1 MVHGFGRSLFALSAA
16 ALFGV
21 SSVHAQ
27 DAQDTFKE
35 GVRLL
40 RLGKEDAA
48 LKKFQAALSADPSN
62 EDAYNLWKD
71 LDYSVWAQMMA
82 KKGEFAKIARHFLS
96 LATVERK
103 ARSADPERIKP
114 LVEKALSNDYEVRRD
129 ALVKL
134 ATEHGEFAVPYFVD
148 ALANADNESQQVFA
162 VSALEQIGRP
172 ATLPTLALLKSD
184 NRTLRLNATA
194 ALLYI
199 KDQRALPALKL
210 LSERD
215 KDAGVREVATK
226 AVAKIGG
233 NRVPSSLALFLDH
246 SHRYLNGDPLL
257 IQDGDVSPVLW
268 TWTGGA
274 LKSRPVPHQLF
285 GLELAKGAAYGALD
299 VDPANFEGMVA
310 LSRAY
315 IAEKTVTENTLARNP
330 EDEGLKA
337 AKAAIDEMGINVL
350 ASGTRVM
357 RKAAQQNIEEGMIPA
372 AVVALRS
379 LATLEDPKHL
389 EGSPLLSA
397 LKSPDKRLRYAAALT
412 LSGMKDA
419 TMAAPLK
426 DLVVANLSQAV
437 LEQAVRVVKVIDPS
451 ADNRKIAMEAS
462 SKSGGVI
469 VDASAKSTSG
479 ALADLVNYP
488 NVDVIVINED
498 LDDLTPL
505 SVIKYVQSN
514 NALSGAKIIL
524 VSKDVAKARETY
536 GDKVHA
542 YIKGP
547 LTGEAL
553 KNRVDEVLK
562 GMPLDEN
569 RARASEYA
577 ISAAKALAELDTDN
591 YSLSAATKQLLAAAR
606 RDAKVAVPALEALGR
621 AAGGEALSELT
632 RILVSRKAQASVCR
646 AAARALGQVMERA
659 KAAPKEAVE
668 ALISIA
674 TDRSLDVKVRG
685 AAVAA
690 LGRAP
695 LVPGERT
702 KLLRALRVDPS
713 PAKGEDGDSEEDEG

>member
-1 MVHGFGRSLFALSAA
+1 MVHGFGRSLFALSVA

-27 DAQDTFKE
+27 DAQDSFKE

-48 LKKFQAALSADPSN
+48 LKKFQAALAADPSN
-62 EDAYNLWKD
+62 EEAYTLWKD

-82 KKGEFAKIARHFLS
+82 KEGDFAKIARHFLS

-114 LVEKALSNDYEVRRD
+114 LVEKALSGEYEVRRD

-148 ALANADNESQQVFA
+148 ALADSDNQSRQVYA
-162 VSALEQIGRP
+162 VTALEQLGRS

-199 KDQRALPALKL
+199 RDKRALPALKF
-210 LSERD
+210 LSEQD

-246 SHRYLNGDPLL
+246 SHRYLAGDPILL
-257 IQDGDVSPVLW
+257 QDGDVSPVLW
-268 TWTGGA
+268 SWTGGA

-285 GLELAKGAAYGALD
+285 GLELSKGAAYGALE
-299 VDPANFEGMVA
+299 VDPANFDGMVA

-330 EDEGLKA
+330 DDEGLKA
-337 AKAAIDEMGINVL
+337 AKASIEEMGINVL
-350 ASGTRVM
+350 AGGTKVM
-357 RKAAQQNIEEGMIPA
+357 RTAAQADIQEGMIPS

-379 LATLEDPKHL
+379 LKTLEDPKHL
-389 EGSPLLSA
+389 SGSPLLSA
-397 LKSPDKRLRYAAALT
+397 LKSADKRLRYAAALT

-419 TMAAPLK
+419 TMAPELK

-437 LEQAVRVVKVIDPS
+437 LEQAVRVVKVIDPNPS
-451 ADNRKIAMEAS
+451 NRKAAMDAS
-462 SKSGGVI
+462 SKARGVI
-469 VDASAKSTSG
+469 VEGSAHAKE
-479 ALADLVNYP
+479 AMADLSIFP
-488 NVDVIVINED
+488 NVDVIVINEK
-498 LDDLTPL
+498 LDTLTPFD
-505 SVIKYVQSN
+505 VINYVRKSN
-514 NALSGAKIIL
+514 NLSSVKLIL
-524 VSKDVAKARETY
+524 VSSDVAKARETY
-536 GDKVHA
+536 GDKVQA
-542 YIKGP
+542 FIKGP

-553 KNRVDEVLK
+553 KNRVNEVLK
-562 GMPLDEN
+562 GLPLDEN
-569 RARASEYA
+569 RARASAYA
-577 ISAAKALAELDTDN
+577 ISAAKALANLDSDN
-591 YSLSAATKQLLAAAR
+591 YRLNAATQQLLAAAK
-606 RDAKVAVPALEALGR
+606 RDPKVAIPSLKALGKAAGSEALP
-621 AAGGEALSELT
+621 ELVK
-632 RILVSRKAQASVCR
+632 ILESRKAENGVC
-646 AAARALGQVMERA
+646 AAAATALGQVMERA
-659 KAAPKEAVE
+659 KTAPKNAVE
-668 ALISIA
+668 ALTAIA
-674 TDRSLDVKVRG
+674 TDRSLDTKVRA

-702 KLLRALRVDPS
+702 KLLRALRVDPGS
-713 PAKGEDGDSEEDEG
+713 AEGSEG

>member
-27 DAQDTFKE
+27 DAQDSFKE

-48 LKKFQAALSADPSN
+48 LKKFQAALAADPSN
-62 EDAYNLWKD
+62 EEAFTLWKD
-71 LDYSVWAQMMA
+71 LDYTVWAQMMA
-82 KKGEFAKIARHFLS
+82 KKGDFAKIARHFLS

-103 ARSADPERIKP
+103 ARSSDPDRIKP
-114 LVEKALSNDYEVRRD
+114 LVEKALSGEYEVRRD

-148 ALANADNESQQVFA
+148 ALADSDNQSRQVFA
-162 VSALEQIGRP
+162 VTALEQLGRP

-194 ALLYI
+194 ALLYL
-199 KDQRALPALKL
+199 KDTRALPALKL
-210 LSERD
+210 LSEQD

-246 SHRYLNGDPLL
+246 SHRYLVGDPLL
-257 IQDGDVSPVLW
+257 LQDGDLSPVLW
-268 TWTGGA
+268 SWTGGA

-285 GLELAKGAAYGALD
+285 GLELSKGAAYGALE
-299 VDPANFEGMVA
+299 VDPANFDGMVA

-315 IAEKTVTENTLARNP
+315 IAEKTVAGNTLARNP

-337 AKAAIDEMGINVL
+337 AKASIEEMGINVL
-350 ASGTRVM
+350 AGGTKVM
-357 RKAAQQNIEEGMIPA
+357 RKAAQDNIQEGMIPA

-379 LATLEDPKHL
+379 LANLEDPKHL
-389 EGSPLLSA
+389 DGSPLLSA
-397 LKSPDKRLRYAAALT
+397 LKSADKRLRYAAALT

-419 TMAAPLK
+419 TMASGLK

-437 LEQAVRVVKVIDPS
+437 LEQAVRVVKVIDPD
-451 ADNRKIAMEAS
+451 AANRKIAMEAS
-462 SKSGGVI
+462 SKARGVF
-469 VDASAKSTSG
+469 VEASSSAKK
-479 ALADLVNYP
+479 ALVDLSSFP
-488 NVDVIVINED
+488 NVDVIVVNEN
-498 LDDLTPL
+498 LDSLTPYDVINYVRKTNSL
-505 SVIKYVQSN
+505 SQI
-514 NALSGAKIIL
+514 KIIL
-524 VSKDVAKARETY
+524 ISSDVAKARETF
-536 GDKVHA
+536 GDKVQA

-562 GMPLDEN
+562 GLPLDEN
-569 RARASEYA
+569 RARASAYA
-577 ISAAKALAELDTDN
+577 ISAAKALAGLDSDN
-591 YSLSAATKQLLAAAR
+591 YGLGAATQQLLAAAR
-606 RDAKVAVPALEALGR
+606 RDPKVAVSSLKALGKAAGSEALP
-621 AAGGEALSELT
+621 ELVK
-632 RILVSRKAQASVCR
+632 ILVSRKGEAEVCS
-646 AAARALGQVMERA
+646 AAAEALGQVMERA
-659 KAAPKEAVE
+659 KTAPKNAVE
-668 ALISIA
+668 GLTAIA
-674 TDRSLDVKVRG
+674 TDRSLDAKVRA

-702 KLLRALRVDPS
+702 KLLRALRVDP
-713 PAKGEDGDSEEDEG
+713 GNTGGSEG

>member
-27 DAQDTFKE
+27 DAQDSFKE

-48 LKKFQAALSADPSN
+48 LKKFQAALAADPSN

-71 LDYSVWAQMMA
+71 LDYTVWAQMMA
-82 KKGEFAKIARHFLS
+82 KKGDFAKIARHFLS

-114 LVEKALSNDYEVRRD
+114 LVKKALSGEYEVRRD

-134 ATEHGEFAVPYFVD
+134 ATDHGEFAVPYFVD
-148 ALANADNESQQVFA
+148 ALANSDNESQQIFA

-199 KDQRALPALKL
+199 RDKRALPALKL
-210 LSERD
+210 LSEQD

-246 SHRYLNGDPLL
+246 SHRYLTGDPILL
-257 IQDGDVSPVLW
+257 QDGDVSPVLW
-268 TWTGGA
+268 RWTGGA

-285 GLELAKGAAYGALD
+285 GLELSKGAAYGALE
-299 VDPANFEGMVA
+299 VDPANFDGMVA

-330 EDEGLKA
+330 DDEGLKA
-337 AKAAIDEMGINVL
+337 AKPSIEEMGINVL
-350 ASGTRVM
+350 AAGTKVM
-357 RKAAQQNIEEGMIPA
+357 RAAAQADIQEGMIPA
-372 AVVALRS
+372 AVVGLRS

-389 EGSPLLSA
+389 DGSPLLSA
-397 LKSPDKRLRYAAALT
+397 LKSSDKRLRYAAALT

-419 TMAAPLK
+419 TMAPNLK

-437 LEQAVRVVKVIDPS
+437 LEQAVRVVKVIDPDPS
-451 ADNRKIAMEAS
+451 NRKVAMEAS
-462 SKSGGVI
+462 SKARGVF
-469 VDASAKSTSG
+469 VEGTASAKD
-479 ALADLVNYP
+479 ALADLSIFP
-488 NVDVIVINED
+488 NVDVIVLNEK
-498 LDDLTPL
+498 LDTLTPFD
-505 SVIKYVQSN
+505 VINYVRQSN
-514 NALSGAKIIL
+514 NLSGVKIIL
-524 VSKDVAKARETY
+524 ISDDVAKARETY
-536 GDKVHA
+536 GDKVQA

-562 GMPLDEN
+562 GLPLDEN
-569 RARASEYA
+569 RARASAYA
-577 ISAAKALAELDTDN
+577 ISAAKALANLDSDN
-591 YSLSAATKQLLAAAR
+591 YTLGVATQQLLAAAK
-606 RDAKVAVPALEALGR
+606 RDPKVAVPSLMALGK
-621 AAGGEALSELT
+621 AAGSEAIPGLVK
-632 RILVSRKAQASVCR
+632 ILVSRKAEPGVC
-646 AAARALGQVMERA
+646 AAAAGALGQVMERA
-659 KAAPKEAVE
+659 KTAPKNAVE
-668 ALISIA
+668 GLVAIA
-674 TDRSLDVKVRG
+674 TDRSLDSKVRA

-702 KLLRALRVDPS
+702 KLLRTLRVDPGS
-713 PAKGEDGDSEEDEG
+713 AEGSEG